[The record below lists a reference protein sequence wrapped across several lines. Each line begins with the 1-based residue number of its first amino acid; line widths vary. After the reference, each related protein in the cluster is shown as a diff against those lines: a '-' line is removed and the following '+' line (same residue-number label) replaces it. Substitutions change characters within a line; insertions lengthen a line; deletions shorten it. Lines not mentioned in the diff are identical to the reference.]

1 MLLLTCATGLVG
13 SALLRRLV
21 AEGEQVR
28 CLVRDPRR
36 LGAQRVR
43 VQIALG
49 DLADPPSFRNAMRG
63 VRTVVHLA
71 ASIRDQPRGSI
82 EELNGI
88 ATWRMVQAAE
98 RAGVELFVF
107 FSALDA
113 STHHRARFFRAK
125 ALAEQAVDEAALQST
140 VFAPS
145 IVYAPGDPWLTLL
158 ERLAL
163 LPVMPVSGR
172 GRALYQPIW
181 AEDAADCVIAVL
193 RGAASLVED
202 SSAGGS
208 RAADADGNGAAGN
221 GHDDGRGG
229 AAVRTAAERR
239 AGAERRLRS
248 RYELAGPE
256 TLSHNDLVRVVL
268 RSLNR
273 KRLLVH
279 VPTPVVSRMLRLLER
294 VSGPNAF
301 ATWDEAE
308 LMEVPMV
315 SARGAADV
323 EELGVTPARMPA
335 VLGVG

>member
-1 MLLLTCATGLVG
+1 MLLLTGATGLVG

-21 AEGEQVR
+21 GEGQQVR

-49 DLADPPSFRNAMRG
+49 DLTDPPSFRNALRG

-71 ASIRDQPRGSI
+71 ASIRDQPQGSI

-98 RAGVELFVF
+98 RAGVERFVF
-107 FSALDA
+107 FSVLDA

-125 ALAEQAVDEAALQST
+125 ALAEQAVQEAALQSI

-145 IVYAPGDPWLTLL
+145 IVYAPGDRWLTLL
-158 ERLAL
+158 ERFAL
-163 LPVMPVSGR
+163 LPLMPVSGR

-181 AEDAADCVIAVL
+181 AEDVADCVLAAL
-193 RGAASLVED
+193 RPSSDGGAT
-202 SSAGGS
+202 SA
-208 RAADADGNGAAGN
+208 NGARIAN
-221 GHDDGRGG
+221 
-229 AAVRTAAERR
+229 T
-239 AGAERRLRS
+239 

-256 TLSHNDLVRVVL
+256 TLSHNDLVRIVL
-268 RSLNR
+268 RSLGR
-273 KRLLVH
+273 SRPLVH
-279 VPTPVVSRMLRLLER
+279 VPTPIVSRTLRLAER
-294 VSGPNAF
+294 LSGPNAF

-315 SARGAADV
+315 SARGASDV
-323 EELGVTPARMPA
+323 ERLGVTPARMPA
-335 VLGVG
+335 VLGIG